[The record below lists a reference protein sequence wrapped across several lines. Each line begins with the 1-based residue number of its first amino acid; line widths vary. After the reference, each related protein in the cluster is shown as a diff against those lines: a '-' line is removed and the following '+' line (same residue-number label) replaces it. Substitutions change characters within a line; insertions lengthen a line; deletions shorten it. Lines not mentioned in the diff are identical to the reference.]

1 MKRNPLAIYLEGS
14 REAVEAVEKY
24 VDDVRKSIVEDIFD
38 TPSAHPVS
46 QEVLQRVSRLSGAF
60 VENAG
65 SQKLRVRAKHP
76 TNIMLAQ
83 RLAVRLHYETE
94 PSELL
99 AQRIHDQEFHI
110 PTEAPVA
117 YALYPFAGSR
127 SLSPM
132 KKSNTFFRWRR
143 VGDLLGDTRS
153 QSLGISG
160 LAHSQS
166 SIFSIDGTEVRL
178 RQRLTENASM
188 PSHGSTRLV
197 SALSGHILFPA
208 PRIDARPSLL
218 TPHTGGPGGS
228 TYSDTHSW
236 VSTQQISA
244 TFVPS
249 LPFELVKAV
258 PSQQRVHHH
267 LVYRCIPALEQHKR
281 DTSATHF
288 IRLEVPL
295 IDLKQAQLP
304 VGVSGGNV
312 LANTSFWSG
321 SSINL
326 DILMPDRLMD
336 LRFTI
341 SDMNP
346 LTFDRLPGE
355 ILNYLNDLENFL
367 TSSDLE
373 VAQPAPPLHISYD
386 NHKYVLVTNASVR
399 QSMESSSYDPSSGI
413 AVTSESTL
421 DLERGHQSAVCVSK
435 VSSDNLDSPQEWDAF
450 LQSCDQM
457 TARTGPRY
465 SKHLPIE
472 T

>member
-1 MKRNPLAIYLEGS
+1 
-14 REAVEAVEKY
+14 
-24 VDDVRKSIVEDIFD
+24 
-38 TPSAHPVS
+38 
-46 QEVLQRVSRLSGAF
+46 
-60 VENAG
+60 
-65 SQKLRVRAKHP
+65 
-76 TNIMLAQ
+76 
-83 RLAVRLHYETE
+83 
-94 PSELL
+94 
-99 AQRIHDQEFHI
+99 
-110 PTEAPVA
+110 
-117 YALYPFAGSR
+117 
-127 SLSPM
+127 
-132 KKSNTFFRWRR
+132 
-143 VGDLLGDTRS
+143 
-153 QSLGISG
+153 
-160 LAHSQS
+160 
-166 SIFSIDGTEVRL
+166 
-178 RQRLTENASM
+178 
-188 PSHGSTRLV
+188 
-197 SALSGHILFPA
+197 
-208 PRIDARPSLL
+208 
-218 TPHTGGPGGS
+218 
-228 TYSDTHSW
+228 
-236 VSTQQISA
+236 
-244 TFVPS
+244 
-249 LPFELVKAV
+249 
-258 PSQQRVHHH
+258 